1 MSWATFEADMPSMQ
15 PSMHTQQLKP
25 MVQNK
30 PENPSYMQQLP
41 MQMQNPQNPQ
51 NPQQQQQQK
60 QTNQGPEVPSV
71 QGTAKGWKDISEYEE
86 VSDWFYIITGVL
98 VTELVVIFLI
108 RFFPEIFGKYA
119 NVWYNRF
126 KLSAVIADV
135 LIIVLG
141 IGIARYAYTEFVYP
155 KYDWNP
161 LYFTITTVLIQ
172 ISHDILFYLGVIQQ
186 VPKGQNAMIDVMKE
200 YAGTS
205 GKWAILSDSAM
216 MVSSVGLAMIFKG
229 MESHLTTFIGLLAVY
244 AIPYILETRNDYTT
258 IA

>member
-1 MSWATFEADMPSMQ
+1 MNQQMPMQ
-15 PSMHTQQLKP
+15 MPMQQMKP

-30 PENPSYMQQLP
+30 PENPSYMQQIP
-41 MQMQNPQNPQ
+41 M
-51 NPQQQQQQK
+51 QQQQQQPQQQQK
-60 QTNQGPEVPSV
+60 PQTNQGPEVPNP
-71 QGTAKGWKDISEYEE
+71 QPTNAKGWKDISEYEE

-98 VTELVVIFLI
+98 VTEFIVIFLI

-161 LYFTITTVLIQ
+161 LYFTITTVVIQLI
-172 ISHDILFYLGVIQQ
+172 HDVLFYLGVIQQ

-200 YAGTS
+200 YAGTA
-205 GKWAILSDSAM
+205 GRWAILSDSAM
-216 MVSSVGLAMIFKG
+216 MISSVGLAMIFKG
-229 MESHLTTFIGLLAVY
+229 MESHATTFIGILAVY

>member
-1 MSWATFEADMPSMQ
+1 MPQQPMQ
-15 PSMHTQQLKP
+15 MQQMKP
-25 MVQNK
+25 MVQTK
-30 PENPSYMQQLP
+30 PENPSYMQQMP
-41 MQMQNPQNPQ
+41 MQMQM
-51 NPQQQQQQK
+51 QQQQQQQPP
-60 QTNQGPEVPSV
+60 QTNQGPEVP
-71 QGTAKGWKDISEYEE
+71 TTAAAANAKGWKDISEYEE
-86 VSDWFYIITGVL
+86 VNDWFYIIIGVL
-98 VTELVVIFLI
+98 VTEFIVIFLI

-161 LYFTITTVLIQ
+161 LYFTITTVVVQLI
-172 ISHDILFYLGVIQQ
+172 HDVLFYLGVIQQ

-200 YAGTS
+200 YAGTA
-205 GKWAILSDSAM
+205 GRWAILSDSAM

-229 MESHLTTFIGLLAVY
+229 MESHLTTFIGILALY